1 MSDHERQNRWAAIRG
16 VAGRDLL
23 EFVRDRRTLFVTLL
37 MPMAMYPILA
47 LASTIGLRTALADLD
62 ARKAPLPVELV
73 LSGVDA
79 DRISE
84 RIMAI
89 VDSGSSFPID
99 WPASVAIRVESAV
112 ASKRLIDSTGADAW
126 IHLPPGAITTLDGLK
141 TLPVDVRLADARRN
155 ESRLR
160 RHILAI
166 VKALADDARLRRVT
180 TAGLPR
186 SVLEPIKVQFADE
199 VVKPTDL
206 TLDGVLPTAVGAVL
220 VLLALLTATGGF
232 YPAID
237 AIAGEKERGTIE
249 TLLITPASTRDI
261 VTGKFLGVFTVTLM
275 SLAANAISVS
285 LTIAVL
291 LRLLPKGLDLGIST
305 SLAAECAGVAILA
318 FMGLAAVAAAACL
331 AVTSAAHSTKEAQNT
346 LTPVILLTS
355 GLASASLVPG
365 VGGPL
370 VALVPFAGQV
380 WVTREA
386 LVRESSLPIGFLLML
401 SLASSIAVT
410 WILLRAAAV
419 ALADEEVLFRG
430 PDSASGLTTRP
441 APRDLPTPMQGF
453 GVAMVAFAM
462 LWYVNGLATAD
473 PIVALPIQ
481 QMVLL
486 GPLALITLWQRVNQW
501 QTFRLVWPSGPGRG
515 SLTLCAAAL
524 AGVGLFV
531 TGAAVLLAARGSEL
545 SPAAREMAER
555 LVSLLVA
562 RPWWVGWLLISI
574 LPAVCEELFFRGWV
588 LAAFAGK
595 RPSRSRAVTAVLLQA
610 AAFAAFHLIP
620 ERMPQTFVLGV
631 VLGWMTLKTGSLLP
645 AIVAHAAHN
654 AVPLV
659 FLGLASSE
667 WLPDLGGKGLPPW
680 VVASAV
686 AAAVAGLA
694 IVQTTGTGAV
704 FRTAG
709 K

>member
-1 MSDHERQNRWAAIRG
+1 MSDRERKSRWAAIRG

-47 LASTIGLRTALADLD
+47 LASTLGLRTALADLD
-62 ARKAPLPVELV
+62 SRQAPLPVALV
-73 LSGVDA
+73 LSGLDA
-79 DRISE
+79 PRLASRIA
-84 RIMAI
+84 AI
-89 VDSGSSFPID
+89 VNSGAPKPLD
-99 WPASVAIRVESAV
+99 WPASVSVKLESVVSA
-112 ASKRLIDSTGADAW
+112 KELIDTDAADAW
-126 IHLPPGAITTLDGLK
+126 VHVSPGVIAALDGQD
-141 TLPVDVRLADARRN
+141 TLPLEIRLAETRRN

-166 VKALADDARLRRVT
+166 MKALGDDARHRRIE
-180 TAGLPR
+180 TAGLPATI
-186 SVLEPIKVQFADE
+186 LEPIRVRFADE
-199 VVKPTDL
+199 VIKPPSL
-206 TLDGVLPTAVGAVL
+206 ALDGVLPTAVGAVL

-249 TLLITPASTRDI
+249 TLLITPASTTDI
-261 VTGKFLGVFTVTLM
+261 VTGKFLAVFTVTLV

-291 LRLLPKGLDLGIST
+291 LRILPKGLDLGISM
-305 SLAAECAGVAILA
+305 AAAAVCASVAMLA
-318 FMGLAAVAAAACL
+318 FVGLAAVSAAACL
-331 AVTSAAHSTKEAQNT
+331 AVTSAARSTKEAQNT

-355 GLASASLVPG
+355 GLASAALVPG

-380 WVTREA
+380 WVTRET
-386 LVRESSLPIGFLLML
+386 LVRESTMSVGFLLFL
-401 SLASSIAVT
+401 SLASSMAVT
-410 WILLRAAAV
+410 WVLLRAAAV

-430 PDSASGLTTRP
+430 PDSAGGLTTRP
-441 APRDLPTPMQGF
+441 GPRDIPTPMQGF
-453 GVAMVAFAM
+453 GVAMVAFAL
-462 LWYVNGLATAD
+462 LWYANGLAPKDLTF
-473 PIVALPIQ
+473 ALPMQ
-481 QMVLL
+481 QAVLL
-486 GPLALITLWQRVNQW
+486 VPLAIIALWQRVNQW
-501 QTFRLVWPSGPGRG
+501 RTFRLVWPSGPGRG
-515 SLTLCAAAL
+515 SLVLGAAAV
-524 AGVGLFV
+524 AGAGLFV
-531 TGAAVLLAARGSEL
+531 TGAAVLLAVRGSEM
-545 SPAAREMAER
+545 SPAAREMAEQ
-555 LVSLLVA
+555 LVAVLIA

-595 RPSRSRAVTAVLLQA
+595 RPSRSRAVTAILLQS

-631 VLGWMTLKTGSLLP
+631 VLGWMTLQTGSLVP

-654 AVPLV
+654 GVPLI
-659 FLGLASSE
+659 FLGLAGSD
-667 WLPDLGGKGLPPW
+667 WVPDLGGVGLPSW
-680 VVASAV
+680 VVVSAV

-694 IVQTTGTGAV
+694 IVRQAGTKRA
-704 FRTAG
+704 
-709 K
+709 